1 MDSTT
6 NRIVLLATATLLM
19 ASRVL
24 AQNEARDDW
33 RTAGQGSPIASAE
46 PTRPQPDTPTAT
58 PAAEPDRPKA
68 ARVSMSQGALPNEH
82 GQLWREY
89 DISPYT
95 LQVASTN
102 RPEQALV
109 DWILQETGYE
119 AWHTEPLAILSA
131 NRRSLCVYH
140 TPEMQKIV
148 ADIVDRFV
156 SNDAN
161 SNDFSLRV
169 ATIGS
174 PNWRARAQNV
184 LQPIQIQTPGAQAWI
199 LQREAAVNLV
209 AELRRRSDFREHSS
223 PQQVVSNG
231 QSTMVSSTRSQYY
244 VRDVRLTGSS
254 WPGYQAETAVVDEG
268 FSLEF
273 SPLLSIDRTSVDAIV
288 KCQIDQV
295 EKMVPVMLDVPTAV
309 APRQRTKIDVPQLAH
324 FQLHERFRW
333 PQGQVLLIGLSM
345 VPLPVSSETK
355 PLVPGLPI
363 PGVAPGD
370 NRGDLLVFI
379 EARQASAVT
388 ASAAQTAARPYQAAG
403 AR

>member
-6 NRIVLLATATLLM
+6 NWIVLLATATLLM
-19 ASRVL
+19 ASPAL
-24 AQNEARDDW
+24 AQNQTRDDW
-33 RTAGQGSPIASAE
+33 RTAGEGSPTASAE
-46 PTRPQPDTPTAT
+46 PTRPEPDAPTAL
-58 PAAEPDRPKA
+58 AGAEPDRPRA

-140 TPEMQKIV
+140 TPEMQKTV

-156 SNDAN
+156 SNDAD

-169 ATIGS
+169 VTIGS

-184 LQPIQIQTPGAQAWI
+184 LQPIQIQTPGAQAWL

-223 PQQVVSNG
+223 PQQIVSNG

-273 SPLLSIDRTSVDAIV
+273 SPLLSTDRTSVDAIV
-288 KCQIDQV
+288 KCHIDQV

-388 ASAAQTAARPYQAAG
+388 SSATQTAIRPYQAVG
-403 AR
+403 TR